1 MWWKKPY
8 FNRRDWILEN
18 LGVLELS
25 AHEIVVLLLIDY
37 MNTHQYPIT
46 PSELAAR
53 ASFTPET
60 VDETLHKLAA
70 RNILII
76 KDRKSVV

>member
-37 MNTHQYPIT
+37 MNTHYQAVLPMEFRSRRQIRFMT
-46 PSELAAR
+46 
-53 ASFTPET
+53 
-60 VDETLHKLAA
+60 
-70 RNILII
+70 I
-76 KDRKSVV
+76 